1 MDGMSNKTL
10 ADSDLLQEALEA
22 FAAAEEA
29 WRDNFKDGE
38 DDIRFARLEEQWPDD
53 IRMARAK
60 DRRPCLTINRLP
72 TFIRQVVNDARLN
85 KPSIKVQPQ
94 DSRADP
100 ETADI
105 YSGLIRN
112 IEASSD
118 ADVAYDTAIE
128 CAAGN
133 GFGFFRVNLR
143 YACDDNWDQDIVIE
157 RIGNPFSVYGDP
169 NSTAADSS
177 DWNSC
182 FVTELIPRKAFEQR
196 WPDADPIDWAASSDL
211 PEGWRE
217 GDMVRVA
224 EWWTREPVRRKIVLL
239 SNGEVVD
246 LADYEANRGACDAAG
261 LKVVGQP
268 RTVASHKVVQRIMT
282 GVQVLSTTP
291 WAGKFIPIIPVYGD
305 EVNLLGKRHFR
316 SLIRGAKDAQRM
328 FNFWRTAST
337 ELVALAPKAP
347 FIGRKGSF
355 ESDVAKWETANS
367 ESHAFI
373 EYDGAN
379 PPQRQPF
386 SGVPAGALQEAL
398 NAADDMK
405 AIIGL
410 YDASLGARSNE
421 ISGVAINARKREGDV
436 STFHFID
443 NLSRG
448 IRHGGRVIIDLI
460 PHVYGVGR
468 VVRILGLD
476 GQPSAVPLGAHAA
489 GPSSGVERI
498 FDLAVGKYDLVVQ
511 SGPSF
516 TTRREEAAVQMTEL
530 IRAYPAAAPVLG
542 DLLAQNLDWPG
553 ADEIARRLKML
564 LPPQLQA
571 QQAAGT
577 KVSPEGLAA
586 QQQAAALQ
594 GQVTALSGQLQA
606 MMADKSAEERKL
618 AIDQFRA
625 ETERLKVAHE
635 VQRPA
640 MVK

>member
-1 MDGMSNKTL
+1 MSNEIV
-10 ADSDLLQEALEA
+10 QQALEA

-29 WRDNFKDGE
+29 WRDNFAAGE
-38 DDIRFARLEEQWPDD
+38 DDIRFSRLEEQWPEE
-53 IRMARAK
+53 IRAQRAR

-85 KPSIKVQPQ
+85 KPAIRVLPQ
-94 DSRADP
+94 DSKADP
-100 ETADI
+100 QTADLL
-105 YSGLIRN
+105 SGLIRN

-133 GFGFFRVNLR
+133 GFGFFRVNLK
-143 YACDDNWDQDIVIE
+143 YATDDNWDQDIVIE
-157 RIGNPFSVYGDP
+157 RIANPFSVYGDP
-169 NSTAADSS
+169 ESTAADSS

-182 FVTELIPRKAFEQR
+182 FVTELVPRKVFEAR
-196 WPDADPIDWAASSDL
+196 YPGADPVDWAGTDEA
-211 PEGWRE
+211 PGGWRE
-217 GDMVRVA
+217 GDHVRVA
-224 EWWTREPVRRKIVLL
+224 EWWTREPTTRKIVLL
-239 SNGEVVD
+239 SNGEIVD
-246 LADYEANRGACDAAG
+246 LKAYEASREVATAAG
-261 LKVVGQP
+261 ITVVGQP
-268 RTVASHKVVQRIMT
+268 RTVTSHRVIQRVMT
-282 GVQVLSTTP
+282 GRQVLSTTP

-355 ESDVAKWETANS
+355 ESDIGKWETANS

-373 EYDGAN
+373 EYDGPV
-379 PPQRQPF
+379 PPQRQPY
-386 SGVPAGALQEAL
+386 SGVPAGALQEAM

-405 AIIGL
+405 SIIGL

-421 ISGVAINARKREGDV
+421 TSGVAINARKREGDV

-460 PHVYGVGR
+460 PHVYPAGR
-468 VVRILGLD
+468 VVRVLGLD
-476 GQPSAVPLGAHAA
+476 GQPKAVPLGA
-489 GPSSGVERI
+489 GTGVERI
-498 FDLAVGKYDLVVQ
+498 YDLAIGKYDLVVEA
-511 SGPSF
+511 GPSF
-516 TTRREEAAVQMTEL
+516 TTRREEAATQMTNL

-542 DLLAQNLDWPG
+542 DLLAKNLDWPG
-553 ADEIARRLKML
+553 ADEIARRLRAL

-571 QQAAGT
+571 AEGEGGQPDPQAA
-577 KVSPEGLAA
+577 AA

-594 GQVTALSGQLQA
+594 AQITTLTGKLQA
-606 MMADKSAEERKL
+606 ALGDKSLEERKL

-625 ETERLKVAHE
+625 ETERMKVARE
-635 VQRPA
+635 G
-640 MVK
+640 